1 MVAVKSGSQVMRLA
15 ALIPIAVERFIK
27 AFGWTPVGKSVDFL
41 IDEGLDP
48 TLIGKRLVGTV
59 TSLNTDEPATLAVT
73 SPSGD
78 TFTVG
83 ARHIGYGFYY
93 LRVGKIAAYLLDNS
107 RVGDPRVAQGI
118 LALQQRH

>member
-1 MVAVKSGSQVMRLA
+1 MRLA
-15 ALIPIAVERFIK
+15 ALISIAVERFIK

-41 IDEGLDP
+41 IEEGLDP
-48 TLIGKRLVGTV
+48 SLIGKRLFGTV
-59 TSLNTDEPATLAVT
+59 TSLSDEPATLAVT

-93 LRVGKIAAYLLDNS
+93 LRVGKIAGYLLDNS